1 MESKQYG
8 KELIMLKEEEQYNG
22 WSNYETWNVALW
34 IGGDEGL
41 YSIAK
46 ECRNEHNPYQAFV
59 EIIQESRN
67 EKQTNGLS
75 YQTPD
80 GVAWSDS
87 GINKD
92 EVNEYIREL

>member
-8 KELIMLKEEEQYNG
+8 KELIMPKEEEQYNG

-46 ECRNEHNPYQAFV
+46 ECKESAHPYQEFV
-59 EIIQESRN
+59 NILKSVNTGEMASI
-67 EKQTNGLS
+67 T

>member
-1 MESKQYG
+1 MEFKQYG
-8 KELIMLKEEEQYNG
+8 KELIMPKEEEQYNG

-46 ECRNEHNPYQAFV
+46 EYREAAHPYQEFV
-59 EIIQESRN
+59 DALKSFNTEEETAIA
-67 EKQTNGLS
+67 

-92 EVNEYIREL
+92 EVNECIREL

>member
-1 MESKQYG
+1 MP
-8 KELIMLKEEEQYNG
+8 KEEEEYQG
-22 WSNYETWNVALW
+22 WANYETWNVALW
-34 IGGDEGL
+34 ITSEVGFYE
-41 YSIAK
+41 IAK
-46 ECRNEHNPYQAFV
+46 ECKEAAHPYQEFV
-59 EIIQESRN
+59 NILKSVNTGEMATI
-67 EKQTNGLS
+67 T